1 MMRFGQLCSQHSPS
15 VAKDCL
21 LRTVGHGVPDIN
33 RARYSADNALTLIAE
48 SELQPFIKEDGAAAS
63 ADPKNNVMNL
73 HQLPWPVAAL
83 QLLPPETPVKMR
95 VTLSYFI
102 EPNPGRRGYRSRYS
116 YQSHGLRFTTIRPGQ
131 TLANFRSMVNGLAL
145 TDDYTGPEGDN
156 EGWFLG
162 TQLRTRGS
170 VHSDRWN
177 GSVAEL
183 LDMHTIAV
191 FPVSGWWKYRS
202 GEERWRNT
210 VKYSLLIS
218 IEVPDETVNIY
229 TEIENIVDISVSV

>member
-83 QLLPPETPVKMR
+83 QLLPRKHRLKCALHFHTSLNQIRAVVGIDQDT
-95 VTLSYFI
+95 VTSLMGCDLRPYVQ
-102 EPNPGRRGYRSRYS
+102 GR
-116 YQSHGLRFTTIRPGQ
+116 L
-131 TLANFRSMVNGLAL
+131 
-145 TDDYTGPEGDN
+145 
-156 EGWFLG
+156 
-162 TQLRTRGS
+162 
-170 VHSDRWN
+170 
-177 GSVAEL
+177 
-183 LDMHTIAV
+183 
-191 FPVSGWWKYRS
+191 
-202 GEERWRNT
+202 
-210 VKYSLLIS
+210 
-218 IEVPDETVNIY
+218 
-229 TEIENIVDISVSV
+229 